1 MRGVFTFNK
10 GKTDGGPIWY
20 EMKASGHRLSLEY
33 GDIEYKNHKGYF
45 RSYNS
50 DRSMSNLDCKSAKP
64 GYLNSIGKIK
74 EKTELNGKVF
84 CENGDIKEGKLV
96 ICEEQGRGVQIDGFI
111 WKLKEDGMYAKFKM
125 EIAEEEKEGTEVIKR
140 SDKEYEIRTF
150 ICNEH
155 LD

>member
-1 MRGVFTFNK
+1 LPDLSKIKYDGSIQFKKDTHVYYGEKYTIEGEWLNGVPHGICIIENENMRGVFTFNK

-50 DRSMSNLDCKSAKP
+50 DRSMSNLDSKSAKP
-64 GYLNSIGKIK
+64 GYLNSIGRIK

-96 ICEEQGRGVQIDGFI
+96 ICEE
-111 WKLKEDGMYAKFKM
+111 
-125 EIAEEEKEGTEVIKR
+125 
-140 SDKEYEIRTF
+140 
-150 ICNEH
+150 
-155 LD
+155 